1 MTSPAPRNLPPQ
13 MCPPEYLGRCAICQ
27 ADCHRYGP
35 GGNPLCPQHQ
45 ALAPALQKKTAGTT
59 AAGAPPLAMA

>member
-13 MCPPEYLGRCAICQ
+13 MCPPEYVGRCAVCQ

-35 GGNPLCPQHQ
+35 GGNPLCQKHQ
-45 ALAPALQKKTAGTT
+45 ALAPALQKKPTAS
-59 AAGAPPLAMA
+59 AAGPAPLTPA